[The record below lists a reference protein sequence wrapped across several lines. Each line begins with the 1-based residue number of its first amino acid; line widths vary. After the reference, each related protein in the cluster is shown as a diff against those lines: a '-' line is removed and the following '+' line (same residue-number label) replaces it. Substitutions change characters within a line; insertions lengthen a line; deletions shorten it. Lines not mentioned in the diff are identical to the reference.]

1 MPNDE
6 DEPIDTHLTPSQ
18 EPTMNHAA
26 ANRLP
31 AFLLAAV
38 MTFGIMTALDALAS
52 TDPSSPSLLAQQGQL
67 LVS

>member
-31 AFLLAAV
+31 A
-38 MTFGIMTALDALAS
+38 LAS